1 MSSAPVFAWTPT
13 LDEYE
18 RALRLWRAGSGA
30 AARTRM
36 IGATLMGLGFITTYF
51 SLTVIRSVP
60 LAVVPLV
67 FVLGIG
73 LVWFLD
79 LPARMGIRQAVRST
93 PAMLQPLRVEVG
105 AQGLTASNPS
115 GTETFPW
122 SAFAAYIESDELML
136 VGLSLDSPAAIGI
149 LAREAAADGAAW
161 DAGTARVRANV
172 ALHPRMAHL
181 RDRRVR

>member
-1 MSSAPVFAWTPT
+1 MSSSPAFAWTPT
-13 LDEYE
+13 VDDYE

-36 IGATLMGLGFITTYF
+36 IGATLMALGFITTYF

-60 LAVVPLV
+60 LSVIPLV

-79 LPARMGIRQAVRST
+79 LPARIGIRQAVRST

-105 AQGLTASNPS
+105 TKGLTASNPS
-115 GTETFPW
+115 GSETFPW
-122 SAFAAYIESDELML
+122 SGFAAYIESDELML

-149 LAREAAADGAAW
+149 LPRDATTNGAAW
-161 DAGTARVRANV
+161 DTATARVRANV
-172 ALHPRMAHL
+172 PLHPRLAHL
-181 RDRRVR
+181 HERKAR